1 MRWRDSTFCSLDL
14 ETTGLDRAR
23 DGIVELGLAVFEKG
37 RCTGAEGHLCNPGI
51 PIPKAA
57 SAIHGLEDTD
67 VSDKPPP
74 GLVLSLHLPLLT
86 RYPLVGYNL
95 LSFDLELVLRELRAR
110 GVYFTPVAVDVFSFV
125 SWHLRSWRERKLTT
139 LCAHHGIDLPRAH
152 SAAADA
158 KACGELALRLV
169 AQGLIPDD
177 VPQAAAESVE
187 LRRRLDAERARYGHW
202 LYADRQDPR
211 VLRLGCGEQQG
222 RALEED
228 VAAGFCRWALRKA
241 GGELPAEVQQLF
253 SARADA
259 HLQEASAH
267 A

>member
-1 MRWRDSTFCSLDL
+1 MRWRDSTFLSLDL

-23 DGIVELGLAVFEKG
+23 DGIVELGLAVFERG

-95 LSFDLELVLRELRAR
+95 LGFDLPLLQRELRAR
-110 GVYFTPVAVDVFSFV
+110 GVYFAPVAVDVLTFA
-125 SWHLRSWRERKLTT
+125 SWHLRDRERKLPT
-139 LCAHHGIDLPRAH
+139 LCAHFGIALPRAH

-158 KACGELALRLV
+158 KACGELALHLV
-169 AQGLIPDD
+169 GLGLIPDD
-177 VPQAAAESVE
+177 VPQAAAESAE
-187 LRRRLDAERARYGHW
+187 LRRRLDLEHARYGRW

-241 GGELPAEVQQLF
+241 GAELPAEVRALF

-259 HLQEASAH
+259 HLQEAPAH